1 MFALLALTLCEVR
14 DRSCVDLLLVEIRL
28 ASKLPKVKERRM
40 LGFVLAVVFVVFLQ
54 TYAEDRA
61 IGSRI

>member
-1 MFALLALTLCEVR
+1 MKFVTGHVF
-14 DRSCVDLLLVEIRL
+14 DLLLVEIRS

-40 LGFVLAVVFVVFLQ
+40 LGFVLAVVFRCFFLQ

-61 IGSRI
+61 IGSKI

>member
-1 MFALLALTLCEVR
+1 MKFVTGHVF
-14 DRSCVDLLLVEIRL
+14 DVLLVEIRL

-40 LGFVLAVVFVVFLQ
+40 LGFVLAVVFRCFFLQ

-61 IGSRI
+61 IGSKI